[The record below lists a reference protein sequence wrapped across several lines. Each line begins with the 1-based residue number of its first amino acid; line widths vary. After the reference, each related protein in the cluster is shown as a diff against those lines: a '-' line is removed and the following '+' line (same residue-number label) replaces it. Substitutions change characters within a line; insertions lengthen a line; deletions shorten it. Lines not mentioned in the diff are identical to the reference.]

1 MLFFRGESFPSKNAS
16 KRVLQEALVYTIFE
30 QRVNT
35 IKLSQGEHAGSPLQ
49 AQNTQGFVGAVLRVC
64 P

>member
-1 MLFFRGESFPSKNAS
+1 MHQKDVATPTWLSVPLHKSCPPDLANA
-16 KRVLQEALVYTIFE
+16 
-30 QRVNT
+30 

-49 AQNTQGFVGAVLRVC
+49 AQNTWRLVGADLCVC